1 MVVIWGKPTLSAYL
15 WLNQQ
20 TNGPRCL
27 YPRKFRKTFGL
38 IPVIEAGFVQ
48 NWLSNASDLGEGEY
62 FQAAELRNLLK
73 ENALHWNE
81 QELSLHFIGPMF
93 SIVHF
98 TIVTKMNLFAQ
109 RFISAEVPD
118 RNGNLIL
125 LSGKPDGVLAS
136 GYRGPEIPYFA
147 LQEYKRD
154 IDHPDGDPGGQCLA
168 AMLAGQT
175 LNGNISQ
182 PMHGYYVVG
191 QNWYF
196 LMLLGKDYAISA
208 AYSAVTDEVFYIL
221 GLLKTLKIR
230 VSAMIDEKAAAQ
242 R

>member
-1 MVVIWGKPTLSAYL
+1 MDFGACTLENLEKS
-15 WLNQQ
+15 
-20 TNGPRCL
+20 
-27 YPRKFRKTFGL
+27 FGL
-38 IPVIEAGFVQ
+38 IPNRQATFLQEWLTQSVTLSELEQLEAIG
-48 NWLSNASDLGEGEY
+48 LR
-62 FQAAELRNLLK
+62 ELLAD
-73 ENALHWNE
+73 NALHWNE

-147 LQEYKRD
+147 FQRSVATEYKREKD
-154 IDHPDGDPGGQCLA
+154 PDGDPGGQCLA

-175 LNGNISQ
+175 LNGDLSQ
-182 PMHGYYVVG
+182 PMYGCYVVG

-196 LMLLGKDYAISA
+196 LMLLGKEYAISA

-221 GLLKTLKIR
+221 GLLKTLKVR
-230 VSAMIDEKAAAQ
+230 VSDMIDEKAAA
-242 R
+242 RA